1 MTTNK
6 KLVDMT
12 LDELLSQKKKLKA
25 AAIGLG
31 IVMLFAS
38 GILIFLAI
46 SHKNYALITVSIATL
61 IGFLPMCMSL
71 TQLNAAIKSRKLK

>member
-12 LDELLSQKKKLKA
+12 LDEMLSQKKKLKA

-31 IVMLFAS
+31 IVMFFAA
-38 GILIFLAI
+38 GTLIYLAI
-46 SHKNYALITVSIATL
+46 SQKNYALITVSIATL
-61 IGFLPMCMSL
+61 IGFLPMYISL
-71 TQLNAAIKSRKLK
+71 TQLNVEIKSRNLK